1 MVGVSSPWALSLAQ
15 DLYPENVS
23 YILKAGGLRFTLHLR
38 KNRDLLSPG
47 YTETYTAANGSEV
60 TELLH
65 GQDHCLYQGYVEGHL
80 HSAASLSTCAGLR
93 GFFRAGS
100 AIHLIEPLDG
110 VEEGRHMLYQAE
122 HLLPKAGTCGVSN
135 ASLDSLLGP
144 RVSPAFRPRNG
155 PLSRETRYVELFVVT
170 DTAEFQKWRSREAVQ
185 RRVLEVVNH
194 VDKLYQ
200 DLNMRVV
207 LVGLE
212 MWVARDG
219 FRVSPQAND
228 TLEAFLHW
236 RAQHL
241 LGKPHD
247 NAQLITGVDF
257 SGTTVGL
264 AKVSSMCTFHSGAV
278 NQDHSQNPVGVA
290 STMAHELGHNLGMN
304 HDENIQGC
312 YCPVPRE
319 TGGCIMASSI
329 SSRFPRMFSHCSQTD
344 LETFLEGPQTGCL
357 ANAPD
362 PRRLVGGPTCGNRFV
377 EQGEQCDCG
386 PPQACGNRCC
396 NATTCQLVE
405 GAMCAHGAC
414 CHECQVKPAGEPCR
428 PSKDACDLEEF
439 CDGQQPACPEDEFQ
453 ENGTPCPGGFCYNGH
468 CPSLAQR
475 CQELWGPGARAALD
489 TCFTYSISPGCQGR
503 IPSGLGQVDWCGV
516 LFCEG
521 GLQPP
526 TRRSCT
532 LTSHSATCQ
541 ALFTED
547 SSAYE
552 AVPQGTRCGPGK
564 VCWDGRCQGLHVYR
578 SRNCSAQCHNHG
590 VCNHKREC
598 HCQAGWAPPHCA
610 EPLTDR
616 RTASRRLPIS
626 VLVALVLLAA
636 GVAALAGGISY
647 CKAWHRAHGRS
658 TAPKA
663 TVGLSN
669 PLFQQRGRAPDP
681 SQGPAELVSPSQP
694 PRPAASS
701 VTPQRPPPA
710 PPAAVSRLPLPVP
723 VYTQQAPDQLRP
735 APPTKPLPGLKPRQV
750 RGLGVGPTL
759 QPPFPRAC
767 VTVWATAASDGRSPA
782 SLCPLSQPPSLLS
795 GRESP
800 DRWAL
805 PTPQS
810 RCSVARRAGFLTA
823 ILSEPKGEKPPGRP
837 PAPRPHCPV
846 PVRRSPAVTPPGLW
860 SQLGQKHM
868 SALPGARHGAHGLVP
883 RGLDSSPAGCGQCPS
898 AGGSP
903 GIPACSWRLAP
914 WVNLASGGRVVV
926 TVLLVSDF
934 LSLCFSSLF

>member
-1 MVGVSSPWALSLAQ
+1 MCGLGSWPLSWLWLQAIALAAPWPHVEPYEVVWPRRLLGPRARRALPTHS

-564 VCWDGRCQGLHVYR
+564 TALPAGLLGWTLPGPPCLQIPELLRPVPQPRGLQPQAGVSLPGRLGPAPLRRATDRQAHSLQETSDQRAGGPGAPGSWGGCAGRRHQLLQGLAPR
-578 SRNCSAQCHNHG
+578 SREEHSAQG
-590 VCNHKREC
+590 
-598 HCQAGWAPPHCA
+598 HCGA
-610 EPLTDR
+610 
-616 RTASRRLPIS
+616 
-626 VLVALVLLAA
+626 
-636 GVAALAGGISY
+636 
-647 CKAWHRAHGRS
+647 
-658 TAPKA
+658 
-663 TVGLSN
+663 
-669 PLFQQRGRAPDP
+669 
-681 SQGPAELVSPSQP
+681 
-694 PRPAASS
+694 
-701 VTPQRPPPA
+701 
-710 PPAAVSRLPLPVP
+710 
-723 VYTQQAPDQLRP
+723 
-735 APPTKPLPGLKPRQV
+735 
-750 RGLGVGPTL
+750 L
-759 QPPFPRAC
+759 QPPLP
-767 VTVWATAASDGRSPA
+767 AAGPSPG
-782 SLCPLSQPPSLLS
+782 PQPGP
-795 GRESP
+795 
-800 DRWAL
+800 
-805 PTPQS
+805 
-810 RCSVARRAGFLTA
+810 RRAGLPQPASQARSFLCDP
-823 ILSEPKGEKPPGRP
+823 SEAPPCSSSRCVQAAP
-837 PAPRPHCPV
+837 P
-846 PVRRSPAVTPPGLW
+846 RSCLHPA
-860 SQLGQKHM
+860 
-868 SALPGARHGAHGLVP
+868 GARPAETCPAHQAPP
-883 RGLDSSPAGCGQCPS
+883 RAEAQAGPEAHLYTPIATSEGQGW
-898 AGGSP
+898 GGSCCHD
-903 GIPACSWRLAP
+903 PAETSSAKAHLTSEDFPDCGFCCCRFCVFP
-914 WVNLASGGRVVV
+914 
-926 TVLLVSDF
+926 LLV
-934 LSLCFSSLF
+934 